1 MTAYFDEVS
10 SEISS
15 GSNTVDDIIGI
26 EQRVISHALLVCGDR
41 EFPDDL
47 REEIMTI
54 IAVNGIFPYVSHSYR
69 ERGRKDVDILVNEN
83 AQKYAEVSK
92 SSKMLPL
99 LHEAFHHVGE
109 RRIEARF
116 GLLTDDPLD
125 ILRTRERWEIE
136 QYGT

>member
-15 GSNTVDDIIGI
+15 DLNTVDDIIGI

-69 ERGRKDVDILVNEN
+69 ERESMAILVNEIEIDGVTHVTPN
-83 AQKYAEVSK
+83 RIQ
-92 SSKMLPL
+92 L
-99 LHEAFHHVGE
+99 LSPRDRPTGII
-109 RRIEARF
+109 RI
-116 GLLTDDPLD
+116 G
-125 ILRTRERWEIE
+125 I
-136 QYGT
+136 